1 MTKRKFLNELEKK
14 LYILNDEE
22 RKDIINEYK
31 DTIEEKMKHGKTEQE
46 AIEDFGSMDL
56 LVEEIL
62 KAYKINPKFEK
73 KEENKV
79 KDVFEKSD
87 SLIQKW
93 SKSLS
98 EFFRNL
104 EKDCKEN
111 GVEITL
117 ELIFEWILK
126 GILLLIL
133 CCIVKIP
140 FALLEA
146 LGIGIF
152 DFSFLPFDFIFIAIW
167 KILLG
172 VLYFIVCILLGIA
185 MFKPYFAMFSKE
197 QEEISVKKKEK
208 IRKSNNITSPIV
220 FLIKFIAIIFLGIPC
235 CFITIAFSFL
245 FAISI
250 YFLFMG
256 ISSFGLLIFS
266 FGFLL
271 LFGMFTQIAFEFPRK
286 KFSFLTTLFSSI
298 LIFLGGFLT
307 LTGLSDYN
315 YHEKL
320 PARYSQKE
328 KVYIE
333 DISDFT
339 TVTSDYGKNITIN
352 NDLPDGKIQIHVSYY
367 DDYIKIKK
375 DQVNGQIKI
384 QAQYEKHYKTWKKN
398 YHFLLNDLKEKE
410 IYDYT
415 DLYRYHVIIE
425 ANDNTSSKIR

>member
-1 MTKRKFLNELEKK
+1 
-14 LYILNDEE
+14 
-22 RKDIINEYK
+22 
-31 DTIEEKMKHGKTEQE
+31 
-46 AIEDFGSMDL
+46 
-56 LVEEIL
+56 
-62 KAYKINPKFEK
+62 
-73 KEENKV
+73 
-79 KDVFEKSD
+79 
-87 SLIQKW
+87 
-93 SKSLS
+93 
-98 EFFRNL
+98 
-104 EKDCKEN
+104 
-111 GVEITL
+111 
-117 ELIFEWILK
+117 
-126 GILLLIL
+126 
-133 CCIVKIP
+133 
-140 FALLEA
+140 
-146 LGIGIF
+146 
-152 DFSFLPFDFIFIAIW
+152 
-167 KILLG
+167 
-172 VLYFIVCILLGIA
+172 
-185 MFKPYFAMFSKE
+185 
-197 QEEISVKKKEK
+197 
-208 IRKSNNITSPIV
+208 
-220 FLIKFIAIIFLGIPC
+220 
-235 CFITIAFSFL
+235 
-245 FAISI
+245 
-250 YFLFMG
+250 MG